1 VSRPAGSVVGAERER
16 RLERLSP
23 ASRSGILLGNGVLA
37 AVRSVVLIDS
47 AVVFLD
53 VSVADGVSLFVGVEL
68 LGTLS
73 DRGVCIL
80 LSLFAETAF
89 RAIRFIPVVSSPQA
103 ILGGTFQPV
112 AGLPVYLA

>member
-23 ASRSGILLGNGVLA
+23 ASRSGIVLG
-37 AVRSVVLIDS
+37 S
-47 AVVFLD
+47 AVVILD

-68 LGTLS
+68 LGALS
-73 DRGVCIL
+73 DLGVGIL
-80 LSLFAETAF
+80 LSLFAETEF

-103 ILGGTFQPV
+103 ILGGTFLPV